1 MKNLLGV
8 GVAVLGLMAA
18 SSTAM
23 ATPLAPGATVVPDLS
38 AETGT
43 AGTSITDTFSGSLS
57 GSIVEQVFTE
67 SGGKLDFAYQISITS
82 GQLGRLTVTNYAGV
96 DLVTGTNGVSQTTTV
111 PSGSAFS
118 APTSGAGATTADRST
133 LLVDGGDTVGFNWSP
148 KLASPATTDILIIR
162 TSVTSDSPNV
172 MNIIDGTV
180 FSFDGLGPA
189 PEPATLA
196 LLAGMVP
203 GLGGLVYWRRRR

>member
-1 MKNLLGV
+1 MKNLLAV

-18 SSTAM
+18 SSPAM
-23 ATPLAPGATVVPDLS
+23 ASGLPPGASLVVPDSSPEL
-38 AETGT
+38 GT
-43 AGTSITDTFSGSLS
+43 ALGSAITHTFSGTLS

-67 SGGKLDFAYQISITS
+67 SGGKLDFDYQISITG

-96 DLVTGTNGVSQTTTV
+96 DLSSSGLGVSQTTTV
-111 PSGSAFS
+111 VSPFS
-118 APTSGAGATTADRST
+118 PPTSGAGATNADRS
-133 LLVDGGDTVGFNWSP
+133 VDGDTVGFNWAP
-148 KLASPATTDILIIR
+148 KLTSPATTDILIIR
-162 TSVTSDSPNV
+162 TSLTSDGPNI

-180 FSFDGLGPA
+180 FQFSGLGPS

-203 GLGGLVYWRRRR
+203 GLGGLVYWRRRVKN